1 MGTRDFSEALGNI
14 PSPCSMWVGPKA
26 CTVCVVWAPASK
38 VGSPQPGL
46 IARSVLLWTVVV

>member
-14 PSPCSMWVGPKA
+14 P
-26 CTVCVVWAPASK
+26 VCVVWAPASK